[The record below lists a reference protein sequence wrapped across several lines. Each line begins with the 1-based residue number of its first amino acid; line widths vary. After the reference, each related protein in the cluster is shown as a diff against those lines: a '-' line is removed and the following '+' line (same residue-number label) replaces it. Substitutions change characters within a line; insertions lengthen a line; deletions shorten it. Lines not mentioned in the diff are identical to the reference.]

1 MKKVLTALALALV
14 AAGAQASICVFVD
27 KDTVCTFATD
37 TTGGQAI
44 YTNPTNLSNIGSG
57 SIKPFLGLQA
67 NGTESGVSIDDPQVN
82 ILPLNDKR
90 DNANTFTRTF
100 TRNDLAVFDI
110 GGKSF
115 YQFLLDTN
123 EPSSDAQK
131 MISIDTLRI
140 WDAQSVA
147 LQLLT
152 NANVTSLASLDG
164 LFSSLI
170 YSMGP
175 FNNVLMDGTL
185 FSGSGLGYDLS
196 VFIPVDAFAGVAMD
210 SRLIFGTGL
219 GGLEGAGADA
229 TSAGG
234 FEEWAYVQ
242 ATAAV
247 PEPSEWALMLAGL
260 AVVGSIAK
268 RRQAAR

>member
-1 MKKVLTALALALV
+1 MKKILTALALAAL
-14 AAGAQASICVFVD
+14 ASQASAALCVFVE
-27 KDTVCTFATD
+27 KDTVCTFDTD
-37 TTGGQAI
+37 STGGQAI
-44 YTNPTNLSNIGSG
+44 YTNPTNLANIGSG
-57 SIKPFLGLQA
+57 TIKPFLGLQE
-67 NGTESGVSIDDPQVN
+67 NGTESGVSTDTPIVN
-82 ILPLNDKR
+82 LLPLNDKR
-90 DNANTFTRTF
+90 DNANTFTNTF

-123 EPSSDAQK
+123 EPSSAQQK

-140 WDAQSVA
+140 WDAQSAVA
-147 LQLLT
+147 QLLT
-152 NANVTSLASLDG
+152 KDNVTSLDSLG
-164 LFSSLI
+164 ILFSSLI
-170 YSMGP
+170 YTMGP

-196 VFIPVDAFAGVAMD
+196 VFIPVDAFANVAMD

-234 FEEWAYVQ
+234 FEEWAYAGAV
-242 ATAAV
+242 AAV
-247 PEPSEWALMLAGL
+247 PEPGEWALMLAGL
-260 AVVGSIAK
+260 AVVGGVAK